1 VTTTTAP
8 PDHTPAGAPRRA
20 RDRRRPAIGV
30 VALAAVAVAFFVMPL
45 VGLLQRAS
53 WSTLAADLA
62 TPEARQALWLSLV
75 CSLSATGLAVLF
87 GLPLAWVLARVP
99 FPGKPFV
106 RALVLLPLV
115 LPPVVGGVALLAAFA
130 KRGLVGGPL
139 FDATSEGGWLAWF
152 PGGPVQLTFTT
163 AGAVLAETFVALPFF
178 VITVEAGLRTMDVRY
193 EQVAATLGARRWTT
207 FRRVT
212 LPLVAPSVVAG
223 AALAWAR
230 ALGEFGATITFA
242 GNVEGRTQ
250 TLPLAVYLLLESH
263 PDTAIALSL
272 VLLAVSLVVLVL
284 LRDRWLVRS

>member
-1 VTTTTAP
+1 MTTTTAP
-8 PDHTPAGAPRRA
+8 PNRTSADAPGRA
-20 RDRRRPAIGV
+20 RDRRRPAIAV
-30 VALAAVAVAFFVMPL
+30 VALAAVAVAFSVLPL
-45 VGLLQRAS
+45 LGLLQRAS
-53 WSTLAADLA
+53 WTTLVADLA

-139 FDATSEGGWLAWF
+139 FDAFGI
-152 PGGPVQLTFTT
+152 QLTFTT

-193 EQVAATLGARRWTT
+193 EQVGLRTMDVRYEQVAATLGARRWTT

-212 LPLVAPSVVAG
+212 LPLIAPSVVAG

-250 TLPLAVYLLLESH
+250 TLPLAVYLLLERH

-272 VLLAVSLVVLVL
+272 VLLAVSLVVLVV